1 MARENHR
8 NSDQTAMVSLLTIK
22 LNLPGCSS
30 LKEKRGRLQPI
41 LTKLKRE
48 FNLSVSEVGLQDVWQ
63 SAWIACALVSND
75 GAHNG
80 QTLNEVLKLL
90 ETHFPNEVVEEHHL
104 ESR

>member
-8 NSDQTAMVSLLTIK
+8 NSDQTTMVTLLTIK
-22 LNLPGCSS
+22 FNLPGCSS

-41 LTKLKRE
+41 LNQLKRE

-75 GAHNG
+75 NTHNT
-80 QTLNEVLKLL
+80 QIMDEALKYI
-90 ETHFPNEVVEEHHL
+90 EAHFPDEVIEEQHL

>member
-8 NSDQTAMVSLLTIK
+8 NSDQNTMVTLLTIK
-22 LNLPGCSS
+22 FNLPGCSS

-41 LTKLKRE
+41 LNQLKRE

-75 GAHNG
+75 STHNT
-80 QTLNEVLKLL
+80 QTMDEALKYI
-90 ETHFPNEVVEEHHL
+90 EAHFPDEVIEEHHL

>member
-1 MARENHR
+1 MARENQR
-8 NSDQTAMVSLLTIK
+8 NSDQTAMVTLLTIK
-22 LNLPGCSS
+22 LNLPSCTS

-48 FNLSVSEVGLQDVWQ
+48 YNLSVSEVGLQDVWQ

-75 GAHNG
+75 GAHNA
-80 QTLNEVLKLL
+80 QVMNDALKFL
-90 ETHFPNEVVEEHHL
+90 ETHFPNEVIEEHHL